1 MFIDS
6 LCVAFLALFA
16 GAVDSFSVAAIIRE
30 SRAPSLPVS
39 SPGFWIGIPA
49 FQSGQL
55 GSGSVLCRQRRN
67 RLVLA
72 ACLPENNVIKHLS
85 REQGSLVISAGS
97 YQLGRRKRD

>member
-16 GAVDSFSVAAIIRE
+16 GAVGLFLGCGNYKGVKGAI
-30 SRAPSLPVS
+30 APGVITGVL
-39 SPGFWIGIPA
+39 IGIPA
-49 FQSGQL
+49 FQSGQSAVAAFCAVSAVI
-55 GSGSVLCRQRRN
+55 GS
-67 RLVLA
+67 VLA